1 MRRVLQIANAAK
13 MSASKKEFAAFVWRR
28 MLTPSMIRLV
38 HFLDVSLAMRHMA
51 PFLRAYRTR
60 VLWEKWV
67 DDTNVFP
74 PVPRRVDM

>member
-1 MRRVLQIANAAK
+1 
-13 MSASKKEFAAFVWRR
+13 
-28 MLTPSMIRLV
+28 
-38 HFLDVSLAMRHMA
+38 VSLAMRHMA